1 MYKQTLTSGACPHVA
16 QLQING
22 ESCSLRSPFYASSI
36 IKLIFFFFLSF
47 KCLFIKITEYV
58 YILGDLYA
66 LLFLYLE

>member
-36 IKLIFFFFLSF
+36 IKLIFFFFKF
-47 KCLFIKITEYV
+47 
-58 YILGDLYA
+58 
-66 LLFLYLE
+66 